1 MPDLLNSFFRLI
13 EIFEKKQSLCTEAE
27 AESFINLLANP
38 DISDIKKAA
47 LTTAWKVKGENPPEL
62 FLIANYLLNLI
73 GRLETGLEIIDCC
86 GTGGDN
92 AQTFNISTTSAFVAA
107 AAGVKIAK
115 HGGRKTT
122 SASGSIDF
130 LEAIG
135 IPCFSEP
142 AQIKTLLE
150 RTNLVFISSPI
161 MKNVLGSWKSICKE
175 LGFAGQTGLIGTL
188 TNPVKLNYQIIGV
201 PKPEWGNLMIE
212 TLQLLKRKK
221 ALVIH
226 GFPCLDEGSL
236 CGLNKIWLLE
246 NDKITQSEIDPKDLG
261 LNKYYDLSEIQGGNP
276 AQNAQIFFDFINSK
290 ASPAIEK
297 TILFNAGLILW
308 LYGKSENALIGFQQA
323 EEILK
328 SGKLLDFWH
337 SYKKVI
343 TSQGKNNT

>member
-1 MPDLLNSFFRLI
+1 MSDLFFSLI
-13 EIFEKKQSLCTEAE
+13 EKFEKKKSLKTSPEIVD
-27 AESFINLLANP
+27 FISLLANP
-38 DISDIKKAA
+38 EVSDIKKAA
-47 LTTAWKVKGENPPEL
+47 LTAAWKIKGEDPQEL
-62 FLIANYLLNLI
+62 FLIANYLLDLT
-73 GRLETGLEIIDCC
+73 GRIETGLEVIDCC

-107 AAGVKIAK
+107 AAGVRIAK

-135 IPCFSEP
+135 IPCFNDP
-142 AQIKTLLE
+142 TQIKDLLE

-161 MKNVLGSWKSICKE
+161 MKNVLGSWKSICQK

-188 TNPVKLNYQIIGV
+188 TNPVNLNCQIIGV
-201 PKPEWGNLMIE
+201 PKPNWGRLMAE

-226 GFPCLDEGSL
+226 GFPYLDEGSL
-236 CGLNKIWLLE
+236 GGLNKIWLLE
-246 NDKITQSEIDPKDLG
+246 NDRITESAIDPKDLG
-261 LNKYYDLSEIQGGNP
+261 LSKYYDLAEIKGGSP
-276 AQNAQIFFDFINSK
+276 AENAQIFFDFLNGK
-290 ASPAIEK
+290 ANEAIEK

-308 LYGKSENALIGFQQA
+308 IYGKADSALIGSQQA
-323 EEILK
+323 EEVLK

-337 SYKKVI
+337 AYKKTI
-343 TSQGKNNT
+343 SENFSHNIKNI